1 MAGYLFAVTLS
12 PRGFTSADQYG
23 VSWRSGL
30 RTKRLVW
37 ADLHDIRQV
46 TPPAAA
52 VGPHR
57 PQDVAY
63 AYRVDGRRFLLPYL
77 SAKELGDEGFRR
89 EVTLLRDVMNEQH
102 GGARVADP
110 LVEAHIARP
119 AARYARR
126 YRALTGRTSR
136 TIFLVALIALIAII
150 VVCTTTFE

>member
-1 MAGYLFAVTLS
+1 MSFQLSVTVVSVAGYLFAVTLS

-63 AYRVDGRRFLLPYL
+63 AYRVDGRRFLLP
-77 SAKELGDEGFRR
+77 
-89 EVTLLRDVMNEQH
+89 
-102 GGARVADP
+102 
-110 LVEAHIARP
+110 
-119 AARYARR
+119 
-126 YRALTGRTSR
+126 
-136 TIFLVALIALIAII
+136 
-150 VVCTTTFE
+150 